1 MANILIR
8 NIPDAV
14 LDRFKNMA
22 KDHKRSLQQE
32 LRMVLERTV
41 DQSSPDIFLKAL
53 DLRKKLRKKTVRFTD
68 SAKLLR
74 QDRAR

>member
-14 LDRFKNMA
+14 LDRFRNMA
-22 KDHKRSLQQE
+22 KNHKRSLQQE
-32 LRMVLERTV
+32 LKVVLEKTA
-41 DQSSPDIFLKAL
+41 DQSSTDIFLKAL
-53 DLRKKLRKKTVRFTD
+53 ELRKKLRKKTARFTD

-74 QDRAR
+74 EDRDR

>member
-32 LRMVLERTV
+32 LRMVLERTA